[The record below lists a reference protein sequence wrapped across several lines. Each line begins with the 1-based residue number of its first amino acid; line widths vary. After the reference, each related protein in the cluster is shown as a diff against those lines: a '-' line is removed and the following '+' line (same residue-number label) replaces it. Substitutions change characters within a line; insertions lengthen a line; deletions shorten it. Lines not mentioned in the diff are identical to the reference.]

1 VKLAV
6 GLAQRWGI
14 SSICGRKIME
24 VDGGCSIMIDS
35 GRVPSGK
42 QPHSSGKSL
51 FLMGKFTI
59 NGHFQ

>member
-1 VKLAV
+1 
-6 GLAQRWGI
+6 
-14 SSICGRKIME
+14 ME